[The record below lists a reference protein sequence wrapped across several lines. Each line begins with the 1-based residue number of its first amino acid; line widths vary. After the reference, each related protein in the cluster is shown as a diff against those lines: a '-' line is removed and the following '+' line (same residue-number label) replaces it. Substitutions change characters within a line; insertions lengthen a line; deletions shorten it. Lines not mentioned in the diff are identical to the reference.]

1 MAANGSSVFGLFIFL
16 PIRFAINAQFLPSSS
31 SLYLNKRTSS
41 RVTKSKLI
49 MGQIFVVAKDDIS
62 LFDSSHYPVS
72 VSVESG
78 ADVYLSEM
86 RSELVRLERE
96 RDHPPSAQC
105 QVIDRSHNT
114 QRTQ

>member
-1 MAANGSSVFGLFIFL
+1 M
-16 PIRFAINAQFLPSSS
+16 
-31 SLYLNKRTSS
+31 
-41 RVTKSKLI
+41 
-49 MGQIFVVAKDDIS
+49 VAKDDIS
-62 LFDSSHYPVS
+62 FDSSHYPVS

-86 RSELVRLERE
+86 GSELVRLERE